1 VNLTPTVTEAISSYS
16 ISPNLPMGLSF
27 DTTSGVISGT
37 PTVVSSIQ
45 IYTVTAMNSGG
56 STSFGVSIIVNA
68 IAPNALS
75 YTSPNVFTVGTSISS
90 LSPTVSG
97 SVLSYS
103 ISPNLPSGL
112 NFDTTSGVISG
123 TPTSV
128 SSIGI
133 YTVTAINSG
142 GSTSFGVSITVNAI
156 APNSLSYASPNVF
169 TVGTSISSLSP
180 SVSGDVSSYS
190 ISPNLPSGLNF
201 NTTSGVISGTPTVF
215 SSIETYVVTAIN
227 SGGSTSFGVSITV
240 NAVAPNALSY
250 TSPNVFTVGTSISS
264 LSPTISGSVLS
275 YSISP
280 NLPSGLNFN
289 TTSGVISGTPTV
301 FSSIE
306 TYVVTAINS
315 GGSTSFGVSITVNAV
330 APNALSYTSPNVFTL
345 GTSISSLSP
354 TISGSVLSYSISP
367 NLPSG
372 LNFDTTSG
380 VISGTPTSVS
390 SIGIYTVTAINSG
403 GSTSFGVSITV
414 NAVAPNS
421 LSYTSPNVFT
431 VGTSISSLSP
441 TISGSVLSYSI
452 SPNLPSGLNFDTT
465 SGVISGTPT
474 TISSVQIY
482 TVTGM
487 NSGGSTSFGISITV
501 NAVAPNSLSYASPN
515 VFTVGTSISS
525 LSPTVSG
532 SVLSYSISPNL
543 PSGFNFNTTSGVI
556 SGTPTVVSSI
566 ETYVVTAINSGGSTS
581 FGVSITVNAVA
592 PNSLSYASPNVF
604 TVGTSISSLSP
615 SVSGNVSSYSI
626 SPNLPSGLNFDTTS
640 GVISG
645 TPTSV
650 SSIGIYTVTAIN
662 SGGSTSFGVI
672 ITVENE
678 LNIID
683 NNTIQFLV
691 YPNPFYEIINITG
704 VGEDIEYSLFSVDG
718 KAIKNGRVQNSI
730 IVLDGIASGLYL
742 LKLTSDS
749 TTSTKK
755 IIKK

>member
-1 VNLTPTVTEAISSYS
+1 
-16 ISPNLPMGLSF
+16 
-27 DTTSGVISGT
+27 
-37 PTVVSSIQ
+37 
-45 IYTVTAMNSGG
+45 
-56 STSFGVSIIVNA
+56 
-68 IAPNALS
+68 
-75 YTSPNVFTVGTSISS
+75 
-90 LSPTVSG
+90 
-97 SVLSYS
+97 
-103 ISPNLPSGL
+103 
-112 NFDTTSGVISG
+112 
-123 TPTSV
+123 
-128 SSIGI
+128 
-133 YTVTAINSG
+133 
-142 GSTSFGVSITVNAI
+142 
-156 APNSLSYASPNVF
+156 
-169 TVGTSISSLSP
+169 
-180 SVSGDVSSYS
+180 
-190 ISPNLPSGLNF
+190 
-201 NTTSGVISGTPTVF
+201 
-215 SSIETYVVTAIN
+215 
-227 SGGSTSFGVSITV
+227 
-240 NAVAPNALSY
+240 
-250 TSPNVFTVGTSISS
+250 
-264 LSPTISGSVLS
+264 
-275 YSISP
+275 
-280 NLPSGLNFN
+280 
-289 TTSGVISGTPTV
+289 
-301 FSSIE
+301 
-306 TYVVTAINS
+306 
-315 GGSTSFGVSITVNAV
+315 
-330 APNALSYTSPNVFTL
+330 
-345 GTSISSLSP
+345 
-354 TISGSVLSYSISP
+354 
-367 NLPSG
+367 
-372 LNFDTTSG
+372 
-380 VISGTPTSVS
+380 
-390 SIGIYTVTAINSG
+390 
-403 GSTSFGVSITV
+403 
-414 NAVAPNS
+414 
-421 LSYTSPNVFT
+421 
-431 VGTSISSLSP
+431 
-441 TISGSVLSYSI
+441 
-452 SPNLPSGLNFDTT
+452 
-465 SGVISGTPT
+465 
-474 TISSVQIY
+474 
-482 TVTGM
+482 M

-543 PSGFNFNTTSGVI
+543 PSGLNFNTTSGVI

>member
-1 VNLTPTVTEAISSYS
+1 LN
-16 ISPNLPMGLSF
+16 F

-37 PTVVSSIQ
+37 PTTVSSVQIYTVTGMNSGGSNSFGVSITVNAIAPNSLSYTSPNVFTVGTLISSLSPSVSGDVSSYSISPNLPSGLNFDTTSGVISGTPTTVSSVQ
-45 IYTVTAMNSGG
+45 IYTVTAINSGG
-56 STSFGVSIIVNA
+56 STSFGVSITVNA
-68 IAPNALS
+68 IAPNSLS
-75 YTSPNVFTVGTSISS
+75 YASPNVFTVGTSISS

-280 NLPSGLNFN
+280 NLPSGLNF
-289 TTSGVISGTPTV
+289 
-301 FSSIE
+301 
-306 TYVVTAINS
+306 
-315 GGSTSFGVSITVNAV
+315 
-330 APNALSYTSPNVFTL
+330 
-345 GTSISSLSP
+345 
-354 TISGSVLSYSISP
+354 
-367 NLPSG
+367 
-372 LNFDTTSG
+372 DTTSG

-543 PSGFNFNTTSGVI
+543 PSGLNFNTTSGVI